1 MNYLCEIPEIQG
13 MASKGVMA
21 GEKHLSGN
29 DQENNREGISVFFNE
44 QAFRE
49 GSLRGAEGALTKG
62 GGMAVMQAFNRL
74 GMVWC
79 SASEAL
85 CTQVVRNEWGFEG
98 FEETDAVAGDASFKT
113 HWASTM
119 AVGTNIYCLDFSG
132 SSSVYLANLIS
143 ETDDGYLLGKLRD
156 TAHRYLYVV
165 ANSSVMNG
173 YSVDSV
179 VESVTPWWQPTMY
192 ALIAVFG
199 LLTILCVVMV
209 VLSGRKKDEIK
220 VEEVQI

>member
-1 MNYLCEIPEIQG
+1 

-21 GEKHLSGN
+21 GEKHLTGN

-49 GSLRGAEGALTKG
+49 GSLRGEEGALTVG

-74 GMVWC
+74 GMVWS

-85 CTQVVRNEWGFEG
+85 CTQVLRNEWGFEG
-98 FEETDAVAGDASFKT
+98 FEETDAVAGDATFKT

-132 SSSVYLANLIS
+132 ASSTYLANLIS

-156 TAHRYLYVV
+156 TAHRYLYTV

-192 ALIAVFG
+192 AVIAVFA
-199 LLTILCVVMV
+199 LLTILCIVMV
-209 VLSGRKKDEIK
+209 VRSGKKKDEIQ
-220 VEEVQI
+220 VEEVLK